1 MARRK
6 EVTLRALAEELRLS
20 VHTVSKA
27 LRGLPGMSE
36 TTRKEVVKR
45 AREMGY
51 RTKEQA
57 AGIAA
62 ERIPWTNAKPR
73 RFAMLL
79 GGNFPFHRQQLEGV
93 QSRLGE
99 LGHTLYPQLMPSA
112 VSEPAELEAWLASIE
127 IDYTDGL
134 FLTAAIPERLEEAL
148 LRLPMP
154 KVLINYPP
162 DLAEVDSVVW
172 DVEYAVHQSMEAL
185 HACGHRSVLYV
196 GEIEPLRGFRLRWQ
210 AFAAALRRAGLPE
223 PDPAEHVTIQAAD
236 RVQWMEQLR
245 ARLSTGR
252 FTAVLSAIPGE
263 TEWVYASAA
272 SLSLGIPADLSLVGM
287 DHQEHPS
294 IPGLA
299 RPQLIV
305 REAGERAAELML
317 RRIANPTLPYEH
329 VRLKGPFLA
338 GQTIAKRVT
347 PAAAR

>member
-1 MARRK
+1 MPRRK
-6 EVTLRALAEELRLS
+6 EVTLRALADELRLS

-45 AREMGY
+45 ARELGY
-51 RTKEQA
+51 QTKEQA

-62 ERIPWTNAKPR
+62 ERIPWANAKPR

-79 GGNFPFHRQQLEGV
+79 GGDFPFHRQQLEGV

-99 LGHTLYPQLMPSA
+99 LGHTLYPQLVPSSI
-112 VSEPAELEAWLASIE
+112 SEPAELEDWLTSIE
-127 IDYTDGL
+127 LQYADGL
-134 FLTAAIPERLEEAL
+134 FLTAAIPERLEAAL
-148 LRLPMP
+148 LKLPLP

-172 DVEYAVHQSMEAL
+172 DVEYAVHRSMEAL

-210 AFAAALRRAGLPE
+210 AFAAASRRAGLPE
-223 PDPAEHVTIQAAD
+223 PDPGEHVTIRAAD
-236 RVQWMEQLR
+236 RMQWMELLR
-245 ARLSTGR
+245 ARLSSGR
-252 FTAVLSAIPGE
+252 FTAMLSAIPGE

-272 SLSLGIPADLSLVGM
+272 SLSMTIPDDLSLIGM

-294 IPGLA
+294 VPDLT

-329 VRLKGPFLA
+329 VRLKGPFLE
-338 GQTIAKRVT
+338 GRTIRQRHMGE
-347 PAAAR
+347 P

>member
-6 EVTLRALAEELRLS
+6 EVTLRALADELQLS

-36 TTRKEVVKR
+36 ATRREVVKR
-45 AREMGY
+45 ARELGY
-51 RTKEQA
+51 RTKDQA

-62 ERIPWTNAKPR
+62 ERIPWANAQPR
-73 RFAMLL
+73 RFALL
-79 GGNFPFHRQQLEGV
+79 VGGDFPYHRQQLEGV

-99 LGHTLYPQLMPSA
+99 LGHSLYPQLMPSTI
-112 VSEPAELEAWLASIE
+112 SEPAELEAWLTSIE

-134 FLTAAIPERLEEAL
+134 FLTAAIPERLEESL
-148 LRLPMP
+148 LSLPMP

-172 DVEYAVHQSMEAL
+172 DVEYAVHRSVEAL
-185 HACGHRSVLYV
+185 HACGHRNVLYV
-196 GEIEPLRGFRLRWQ
+196 GEIGQLRGFRLRWQ
-210 AFAAALRRAGLPE
+210 AFAAASIRAGLPAPE
-223 PDPAEHVTIQAAD
+223 PAEHVTSAAVD
-236 RVQWMEQLR
+236 RVDWMEQLR

-263 TEWVYASAA
+263 AEWVYAAAA
-272 SLSLGIPADLSLVGM
+272 SLSLSIPADLSLVGM
-287 DHQEHPS
+287 DHLEHPS
-294 IPGLA
+294 IAGLA

-338 GQTIAKRVT
+338 GQTIGER
-347 PAAAR
+347 RSGGR